1 MRLGERVKLI
11 DRDNKTIFTETGD
24 KISFSKL
31 VLTTGARIRRLP
43 VDGQDL
49 ENVFYLRNTSDAS
62 AKKTKR
68 KLRKLRKLLSLL
80 AGDIL
85 AWKRPRP

>member
-11 DRDNKTIFTETGD
+11 DRDNKTVFTETGD

-31 VLTTGARIRRLP
+31 VLTTGARIRRMP
-43 VDGQDL
+43 VHGQDL
-49 ENVFYLRNTSDAS
+49 ENVFYLRNTSDAL
-62 AKKTKR
+62 AKKTKP

-85 AWKRPRP
+85 PWKRPRP